1 MFKYG
6 MSNKLGIELI
16 AKTTADDLKSAYL
29 YFAKLKNMPLDKFK
43 KIFIVIE
50 L

>member
-6 MSNKLGIELI
+6 MSMVTGSEII
-16 AKTTADDLKSAYL
+16 AKTTADDLTSAYIH
-29 YFAKLKNMPLDKFK
+29 FSKLKNMPLDKFK

>member
-6 MSNKLGIELI
+6 MSNKVGKELI
-16 AKTTADDLKSAYL
+16 AKTNADSLQLAYN
-29 YFAKLKNMPLDKFK
+29 YFSGLKNMPLDKFK
-43 KIFIVIE
+43 EIFVVIK

>member
-6 MSNKLGIELI
+6 MSNKSGTELI
-16 AKTTADDLKSAYL
+16 AKTTADDLPLAYI
-29 YFAKLKNMPLDKFK
+29 YFAKLKNMPLDEFK
-43 KIFIVIE
+43 KIFVVIK